1 MFVLYAVILCEPS
14 NAHCTAFL
22 CILISP
28 PLTLA
33 VFLSEEVEGS
43 SWLDKV
49 VVTLILCLRDWL
61 VALPIPLMVSEE
73 ALDNSTLKSV
83 FEVRQL
89 VAVSYQLNYR

>member
-1 MFVLYAVILCEPS
+1 MYYPPPLTLAV
-14 NAHCTAFL
+14 FL
-22 CILISP
+22 CVLT

-43 SWLDKV
+43 SWLDKL

-61 VALPIPLMVSEE
+61 VALPIPLMVSEG

-89 VAVSYQLNYR
+89 VAASSVLPRR